1 MLSSACCCIGHLC
14 KKKNM
19 KAAVYTPGE
28 TPKYADFADP
38 IPQNENQVL
47 VNVKAAAVKN
57 LDRGI
62 ASGRHYSSGTN
73 TQPKVAGIDCAGE
86 LADGTRVYA
95 LGVNGMIAEKGLAD
109 KKRMVKLPDGVDY
122 PTAAALPNAVMGA
135 GAAICYRAGLK
146 AGEVIL
152 INGATGVTG
161 MVAVQIAK
169 HYGAKKIIV
178 TGRNEDALKRLLTLG
193 ADETVSLKQPDE
205 TIVKRLK
212 EIHSE
217 TPINVVIDYLWGHPA
232 ELILAAL
239 QGDGGLT
246 GKLRYVTVGA
256 MAGDKIQ
263 LSSGTLRSS
272 DIEIIGS
279 GLGSLPA
286 DDLKK
291 LFTELLPEMFALAA
305 GGKLVTDIV
314 TVDLKDIETAW
325 NTEIPGGKR
334 LVIMI

>member
-1 MLSSACCCIGHLC
+1 
-14 KKKNM
+14 M

-38 IPQNENQVL
+38 IPQNENQL
-47 VNVKAAAVKN
+47 LINVKAAAVKN

-62 ASGRHYSSGTN
+62 VSGRHYSSDAH
-73 TQPKVAGIDCAGE
+73 TQPKVAGMDGAGE
-86 LADGTRVYA
+86 LTDGTRVYA
-95 LGVNGMIAEKGLAD
+95 IGATGMIAEKALID

-178 TGRNEDALKRLLTLG
+178 TGRNEEALKRLTTLG
-193 ADETVSLKQPDE
+193 ADEAISLKQQDAA
-205 TIVKRLK
+205 IVKRLK
-212 EIHSE
+212 EIHKE

-263 LSSGTLRSS
+263 LSSGVLRSS
-272 DIEIIGS
+272 DIELIGS
-279 GLGSLPA
+279 GLGSLSA
-286 DDLKK
+286 DDLKR
-291 LFTELLPEMFALAA
+291 LFTELLPEMFSLAA
-305 GGKLVTDIV
+305 SGKLEIDTV

-325 NTEIPGGKR
+325 HKEIPGGKR
-334 LVIMI
+334 LVIVV